1 MKKLTELN
9 HELSGLVVKY
19 RRKKDIRTKKSV
31 SYMKISKLLEDEH
44 NLSVSFNSV
53 KRILDDVK
61 DEKRNKR
68 NMERRKSTVLV

>member
-1 MKKLTELN
+1 
-9 HELSGLVVKY
+9 
-19 RRKKDIRTKKSV
+19 
-31 SYMKISKLLEDEH
+31 MKISKLLEDEH